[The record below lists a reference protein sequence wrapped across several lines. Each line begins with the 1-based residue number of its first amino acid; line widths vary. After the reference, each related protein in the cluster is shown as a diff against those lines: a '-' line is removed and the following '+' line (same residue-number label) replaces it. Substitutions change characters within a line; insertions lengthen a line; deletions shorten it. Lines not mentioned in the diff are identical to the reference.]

1 MKLGII
7 SCVIAAT
14 LALTL
19 GYAATGHWPLATL
32 IVAIGLLWSLGVWRR
47 WIWTNPT
54 GFIGL
59 IFGAALGIGFEA
71 STGWL
76 LVGTVAALIAW
87 DLDNFLSRLAQTDI
101 SAGGSD
107 SPHQDHWRRLAIV
120 SGLGLLL
127 GWIATGFEISLTFGL
142 AVLVGLL
149 LAISLSWTFG
159 LVRRNVPPSQSG

>member
-1 MKLGII
+1 MKLSSII
-7 SCVIAAT
+7 CVIAAT

-19 GYAATGHWPLATL
+19 GYARTDRWPLAVL

-47 WIWTNPT
+47 WIWTNPA

-59 IFGAALGIGFEA
+59 IVSAALGIGFEA

-76 LVGTVAALIAW
+76 LIGTVAALIAW
-87 DLDNFLSRLAQTDI
+87 DLDNFLFRLAQTDY
-101 SAGGSD
+101 SGGGGD
-107 SPHQDHWRRLAIV
+107 SPHQGHWRRLAIV

-127 GWIATGFEISLTFGL
+127 GWIAAGFEISLTFGL
-142 AVLVGLL
+142 AILVGLL

-159 LVRRNVPPSQSG
+159 LVRR